1 MAEDIEAG
9 GEPEIEGGDSGEL
22 ASAQEA
28 FSRAAEAQGVPEAE
42 AEADR
47 GTGAVPTRETSAP
60 VSTYP
65 TPQTPA
71 QENRR
76 NREWAEQQ
84 FREQRQQAADA
95 HRQRLERRRI
105 EEQERLLREVAEA
118 QRQQGAPQ
126 APADADPEPDRETDY
141 WAWHEWDKRQLQ
153 KQLLEAFD
161 ERLQPLVQR
170 DQQLAAWE
178 AEQAEIRQRREAER
192 GWFEE
197 QATVAREAHQ
207 LYAQTEEGRDYMER
221 VSWLAG
227 VPGDEQRAD
236 GAFSLAFQA
245 AGFPTEKSRE
255 MGIGFV
261 RGMQDW
267 AVRQGLNPAAALDYF
282 TRALVAA
289 AGGFYAQGQAQGQQ
303 QAPAAPAPPKLRG
316 SQNSVREMKRAAGS
330 ALNGSAAS
338 TGGAPQDLQGSIKA
352 LADAGE
358 LDNMAALRQLAA
370 RFQIQLPTLKKE
382 ISRVAAGAA

>member
-9 GEPEIEGGDSGEL
+9 GEPEIKGGDSGEL

-28 FSRAAEAQGVPEAE
+28 FSRAAEAQGVGEAE
-42 AEADR
+42 PEADR
-47 GTGAVPTRETSAP
+47 GTEAVPTRETPAP
-60 VSTYP
+60 AVTS
-65 TPQTPA
+65 QPA
-71 QENRR
+71 QAAAQEAR
-76 NREWAEQQ
+76 NREWAEEQ
-84 FREQRQQAADA
+84 FRERRVRAMEA
-95 HRQRLERRRI
+95 HRQREERRRA
-105 EEQERLLREVAEA
+105 EEQQRLLREVLEA
-118 QRQQGAPQ
+118 RGQQGAPQ
-126 APADADPEPDRETDY
+126 APVDDDPEPDRETEY

-153 KQLLEAFD
+153 KQLLSAFD
-161 ERLQPLVQR
+161 ERLQPLIQR

-178 AEQAEIRQRREAER
+178 AEQAEIRQRREAESA
-192 GWFEE
+192 WFQE

-227 VPGDEQRAD
+227 VPGDDQRAD

-245 AGFPTEKSRE
+245 AGFPPNKSRE

-267 AVRQGLNPAAALDYF
+267 AVRSGLNPAAALDYF

-289 AGGFYAQGQAQGQQ
+289 AGGFYQPGQPQGQQ
-303 QAPAAPAPPKLRG
+303 QAPPPPKLKGAQERV
-316 SQNSVREMKRAAGS
+316 SQMKRAAGS
-330 ALNGSAAS
+330 AVNGSAAS
-338 TGGAPQDLQGSIKA
+338 TGAAPQDLQGSIKA

-358 LDNMAALRQLAA
+358 LDDMAALRQLAA
-370 RFQIQLPTLKKE
+370 RFKLQLPAVLKEVRK
-382 ISRVAAGAA
+382 VGAQAGVG